1 MERLCRDVLSDAVR
15 VVVGDLGEANTDI
28 TQTAL
33 VFNEPHEKWA
43 WLTAHLV
50 AFVSAGS
57 VLIFATR
64 KADSEVVATNLRQLG
79 YQGE

>member
-15 VVVGDLGEANTDI
+15 VIVGDLGEANTDI

-33 VFNEPHEKWA
+33 VFKEPHEKWT
-43 WLTAHLV
+43 WLRAHLV
-50 AFVSAGS
+50 ELVSAGS
-57 VLIFATR
+57 VLIFVT
-64 KADSEVVATNLRQLG
+64 KKSESETVATSLRQLG